1 MLLRG
6 IEWLS
11 TKIVEFM
18 VCGLRPKRREGGL
31 TLEEQNAL
39 MTKHAKWF

>member
-1 MLLRG
+1 MRLVNW
-6 IEWLS
+6 IS

-18 VCGLRPKRREGGL
+18 VCGLRPRRREGL